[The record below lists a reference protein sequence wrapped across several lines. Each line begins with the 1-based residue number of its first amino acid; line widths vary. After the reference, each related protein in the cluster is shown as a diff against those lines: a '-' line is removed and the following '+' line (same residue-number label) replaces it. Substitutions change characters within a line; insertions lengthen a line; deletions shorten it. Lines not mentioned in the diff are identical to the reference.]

1 MSKRVVIAGGGTG
14 GHLYP
19 GIALARELMEHDA
32 NIEIVFVGT
41 ERGIESRVLPKES
54 LALKTIAS
62 AGLIGK
68 RGMSKLVSALKLP
81 VGALQAMGFLIANRP
96 RLVVGV
102 GGYVSGPV
110 LAAAPLLGIP
120 TLIHEQN
127 AWPGVTNRI
136 LGKWVDRV
144 CISFEEARSFFPDNK
159 VVVTGNM
166 IRKSFSKAEEP
177 QPAEPDQPLNVLV
190 LGGSQ
195 GARSI
200 NRAVTAALEPLVEFK
215 NRVRWTHQ
223 TGETDA
229 ETVRQSYEIQNW
241 QAEVAPFFFDMESR
255 YRQADLVICRAGAT
269 TLAEITA
276 CGKPSVL
283 IPFPHATH
291 NHQEMNARVLE
302 AAGAGVV
309 ILDSEVNG
317 EIIAAHITE
326 MLRNPSLRLQR
337 ARASFALGRRD
348 STRRVMEQC
357 LELIERRAA

>member
-32 NIEIVFVGT
+32 EMEIVFVGT
-41 ERGIESRVLPKES
+41 ERGIESRVLPKEG
-54 LALKTIAS
+54 LALKTIVS

-68 RGMSKLVSALKLP
+68 RGLSRWLSAIKLP
-81 VGALQAMGFLIANRP
+81 VGALQAAGFLIAHRP
-96 RLVVGV
+96 ALVVGV

-110 LAAAPLLGIP
+110 VAVARLLGIP

-127 AWPGVTNRI
+127 AWPGVTNRL

-144 CISFEEARSFFPDNK
+144 CISFEEARSFFPENK
-159 VVVTGNM
+159 VVLTGNM
-166 IRKSFSKAEEP
+166 IRRSFSQADAP
-177 QPAEPDQPLNVLV
+177 PSPDPEKPLNVLV

-200 NRAVTAALEPLVEFK
+200 NRAVTSALQHLAEFK
-215 NRVRWTHQ
+215 NRVHLAHQ
-223 TGETDA
+223 TGEADA
-229 ETVRQSYEIQNW
+229 ETVRLEYETQNW

-255 YRQADLVICRAGAT
+255 YRQADLVIARSGAT
-269 TLAEITA
+269 TLAEVTA

-283 IPFPHATH
+283 IPFPYATH
-291 NHQEMNARVLE
+291 NHQEKNAKVL
-302 AAGAGVV
+302 ADAGAGVM

-317 EIIAAHITE
+317 ERIAEQIKEALLNTE
-326 MLRNPSLRLQR
+326 LRGQR

-348 STRRVMEQC
+348 STRKVMEQC
-357 LELIERRAA
+357 LELINRRAA